1 MKIYCNQTKKKNMN
15 FFNKFDSP
23 IIKDKKL
30 NENDQ
35 DYNYKEKDLFFG
47 NYPKNIWDNKQMTSD
62 ENSSNNLNVKKSQN
76 SPPQNNSNLN
86 TKYEPSQKS
95 KSTATQKTPS
105 SFLPSYSPP
114 FCFL

>member
-1 MKIYCNQTKKKNMN
+1 MN

-35 DYNYKEKDLFFG
+35 DYNCKEKDLFFG

-62 ENSSNNLNVKKSQN
+62 ENSSNNLNVKKVRIHH
-76 SPPQNNSNLN
+76 LR
-86 TKYEPSQKS
+86 T
-95 KSTATQKTPS
+95 T
-105 SFLPSYSPP
+105 LI
-114 FCFL
+114 